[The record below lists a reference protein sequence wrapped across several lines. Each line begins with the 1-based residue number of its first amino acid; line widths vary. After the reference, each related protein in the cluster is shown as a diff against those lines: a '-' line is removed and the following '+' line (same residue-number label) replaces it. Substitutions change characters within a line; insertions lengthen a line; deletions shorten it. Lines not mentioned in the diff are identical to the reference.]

1 MPASTHLVS
10 FRIVLIVD
18 WVAGYNYSSLTFRFS
33 AKDDILPA
41 WVEVVDEVL
50 YWAGARECYEAVR
63 QAVAAWGEL
72 GCTQAWSDYS
82 ELMTNKS
89 TAAGVQRSMSQTRQ
103 PGALVCT

>member
-10 FRIVLIVD
+10 FRIVLMVD

-50 YWAGARECYEAVR
+50 Y
-63 QAVAAWGEL
+63 
-72 GCTQAWSDYS
+72 
-82 ELMTNKS
+82 
-89 TAAGVQRSMSQTRQ
+89 
-103 PGALVCT
+103 